1 MKQKLCIL
9 LTLLSFLVPW
19 HEAEAQTLAAGD
31 IAFVGYHTDADD
43 GFTFIAL
50 KDIPANEV
58 IYFTDKGWNA
68 TGNTWYANAEDHIVW
83 TSPGITMG
91 TIVSIIETSGD
102 FFTVTALVS
111 GPGSTSGGTAV
122 LSAGGS
128 GFSLLGGDNIFAYQS
143 SSGAEPANP
152 TFIAGLYGDDNYVHT
167 AGCDDAGGW
176 LNCATCTHISGPCT
190 TNSGDTSG
198 MPSSLTNGV
207 NAVALFPLPASE
219 EDNAKYTGTLSGSVS
234 VVRAAINTPANWTT
248 SEDPIDITANQ
259 YSGVNITPDA
269 PPCALTVYN
278 VTGGGSFCQGGSGVF
293 IGLSDSDVGVSYQL
307 YLGSD
312 PSGSPV
318 NGTGNNISFG
328 TRTAAGTYTI
338 VASNGG
344 SCQQTMNGSA
354 TITVNPL
361 PTITLGTSPTV
372 PQGATSANLPYTAT
386 TNSPVT
392 YTITWSATALAAGFT
407 NISTP
412 QPLPASPIVIT
423 VPATAPNNTYV
434 AAIRV
439 QTATCNSTSTIFT
452 VTVTNPN
459 SAPTFTGGSPQALQ
473 ACRNSG
479 AVSINNLLQ
488 VNDTNNGQTLTWSV
502 TSPASNGT
510 VAASYTAATNGGQVT
525 PTGLSYTPNAN
536 YTGSDS
542 FTIQVSDGFA
552 TASTTINVTVSGV
565 DASITSQT
573 NIACNGGA
581 TGSVTVTATNG
592 TGPYTYLWNDSSA
605 QTTATATGLTAGPY
619 QVTVTDVNGCTA
631 TANTTITQPASA
643 LTLTPASQT
652 NIACNGGSTG
662 AASVNVATGGAGG
675 YTYNWTPGNPTGDG
689 TTSVTGLTA
698 GTWTCTVTDNNGCT
712 ASVNFTVTQPT
723 ALSLTPASQTNIA
736 CNGGATGAVSVNV
749 ATGGAGG
756 YTYNWTPGNPTGDG
770 TTSVTGLTAGT
781 WTCTVTDNNGCTAS
795 VNFTVTQPTALSL
808 TASSQTNVACNG
820 GANGSATV
828 SVSGG
833 TVGYTYSWA
842 PMGGT
847 AATAT
852 GLSAGTYTVTVTDA
866 NGCEATQS
874 FTITEPA
881 ASVSG
886 STVVTDLSCSGGNDG
901 TINLTPTG
909 GTGPYTYDWGGG
921 ITTEDRTGLA
931 AGNYTVTITDFNGCT
946 GTVNATVNG
955 ATGCATIATVTTDD
969 ITVYTV
975 NSFSAGGN
983 VTDDGDAAVT
993 EKGIVYSTS
1002 ANPTTADTK
1011 VQMGAGEGMF
1021 SETVSSLTP
1030 GETYYIRAYAVNSEG
1045 TAYGNEVV
1053 FTMPYGIINLV
1064 HNSTSTQYPT
1074 IQQAVNA
1081 SVTGDMVTLGAGT
1094 YIEQVTVTT
1103 GITIQGVGT
1112 SQTIVR
1118 SPLAANLVVNGGW
1131 KTLKAQDVV
1140 AIIGVKTD
1148 DASQVTIKDLTVDGF
1163 DQGYLPDAT
1172 FPNKDSYAFQGIGA
1186 LNTNLLVENVNITGV
1201 RELATDFGAT
1211 IPAGYLPADQPSG
1224 MNHNEAIFAESAA
1237 GAGNHTLEV
1246 RNSYIEKFQK
1256 TAILAWG
1263 PTLDVNIH
1271 DNTIQGYGQTLYST
1285 GNGIQIASTDRTSLG
1300 GANGD
1305 RRGTTGIITNNQ
1317 ILGIGVVIPEPGEPG
1332 SYLNLGM
1339 YGPSAIL
1346 TYEAGSGLVLSNNTI
1361 TRTPYQSWYNDYI
1374 SNDGGFSNA
1383 GIAVYNSSN
1392 ASVTGNTISGFDVAI
1407 AEIGAVNG
1415 SLFNISGNTV
1425 SDNRNDYFTAQ
1436 NNDNI
1441 VLSNSAETLTYYANS
1456 QGVDIIDNFGAGDRI
1471 NVIGLEPGS
1480 INGELSGSLI
1490 VDFTTGTVTEGD
1502 GTAVA
1507 ANSVQIQQN
1516 TDSTTLFIDTDG
1528 VAGQA
1533 ELELELTGIYQA
1545 GNFTLNGGFIAFTV
1559 APPVASAQ
1567 QFCEAAT
1574 VADLEATGD
1583 NLQWYDVATGG
1594 SPLTGDTNLATGT
1607 YYVSQTQL
1615 GVESDRTSVAVTI
1628 NTPPVASAVV
1638 DANVSCNGGSN
1649 GAATVNI
1656 TGGTAPY
1663 TYEWDNNATTAS
1675 IADVAA
1681 GTYNVTVTDA
1691 NGCTGTASVT
1701 ITQPTALIATTG
1713 SQTNIACNGS
1723 TNGSAT
1729 VAVAGGTQPYT
1740 YDWGTGNSGGTVAAQ
1755 GFETT
1760 GSWNYLI
1767 NPAVYNTEGDPVVS
1781 GSDDVWN
1788 IIEAFSSNIDAA
1800 SEGTHFFGI
1809 QDINNDNGGGN
1820 FAHTITFE
1828 PIDISDKGELTL
1840 SFDYYTIGFDS
1851 PDSMEYIVAFDNGNT
1866 WTNPV
1871 ALDKNTG
1878 AWETVTITV
1887 PASADYVRLRLQATQ
1902 DGASDYAGFDNIKL
1916 FEAPVVQGPT
1926 LNNLSAGTYTVTVTD
1941 ANGCE
1946 ATQSFTITEPAA
1958 LTASAGSQT
1967 NVSCNGGT
1975 NGSATVSVS

>member
-19 HEAEAQTLAAGD
+19 HEAGAQTLAAGD

-91 TIVSIIETSGD
+91 TIVSIIETSAD

-111 GPGSTSGGTAV
+111 GPGSSSGGTAV
-122 LSAGGS
+122 LSAGS
-128 GFSLLGGDNIFAYQS
+128 SSFSLLGGDSISAYQS
-143 SSGAEPANP
+143 STGAEPANP
-152 TFIAGLYGDDNYVHT
+152 TFIAAIQGDDNYVHT

-176 LNCATCTHISGPCT
+176 LNCSTCTHVSGSCAT
-190 TNSGDTSG
+190 ASGDTSG
-198 MPSSLTNGV
+198 LPAGLTNGQ
-207 NAVALFPLPASE
+207 NAIALFPNSGE
-219 EDNAKYTGTLSGSVS
+219 EDNAKYTGPLSGSVS
-234 VVRAAINTPANWTT
+234 VVRAAINNPANWTT

-259 YSGVNITPDA
+259 YSGSNITPDGPA
-269 PPCALTVYN
+269 C
-278 VTGGGSFCQGGSGVF
+278 
-293 IGLSDSDVGVSYQL
+293 
-307 YLGSD
+307 
-312 PSGSPV
+312 
-318 NGTGNNISFG
+318 
-328 TRTAAGTYTI
+328 
-338 VASNGG
+338 
-344 SCQQTMNGSA
+344 TM
-354 TITVNPL
+354 
-361 PTITLGTSPTV
+361 
-372 PQGATSANLPYTAT
+372 TAT
-386 TNSPVT
+386 
-392 YTITWSATALAAGFT
+392 
-407 NISTP
+407 
-412 QPLPASPIVIT
+412 
-423 VPATAPNNTYV
+423 
-434 AAIRV
+434 
-439 QTATCNSTSTIFT
+439 
-452 VTVTNPN
+452 
-459 SAPTFTGGSPQALQ
+459 
-473 ACRNSG
+473 
-479 AVSINNLLQ
+479 
-488 VNDTNNGQTLTWSV
+488 
-502 TSPASNGT
+502 
-510 VAASYTAATNGGQVT
+510 
-525 PTGLSYTPNAN
+525 
-536 YTGSDS
+536 
-542 FTIQVSDGFA
+542 
-552 TASTTINVTVSGV
+552 
-565 DASITSQT
+565 ITSQT
-573 NIACNGGA
+573 NIACNGGF
-581 TGSVTVTATNG
+581 TGSLTVTASGG
-592 TGPYTYLWNDSSA
+592 TANYTYIWKRNGSNFAGTSG
-605 QTTATATGLTAGPY
+605 TTSTTNTLSGIDAATY
-619 QVTVTDVNGCTA
+619 EVTVTDGNGCTA
-631 TANTTITQPASA
+631 TASATITQPASA

-736 CNGGATGAVSVNV
+736 CNGGATGAASVYA

-795 VNFTVTQPTALSL
+795 VNFTVTQPASALS
-808 TASSQTNVACNG
+808 ANAVATNVSCNG
-820 GANGSATV
+820 GTNGAIDLT
-828 SVSGG
+828 VSGG
-833 TVGYTYSWA
+833 TTPYTYAWSNSA
-842 PMGGT
+842 VT
-847 AATAT
+847 QD
-852 GLSAGTYTVTVTDA
+852 LSDLGAGTYDVTVTDA
-866 NGCEATQS
+866 NGCTATTS
-874 FTITEPA
+874 VDVEEPA
-881 ASVSG
+881 ILSASAVATNVSCNG
-886 STVVTDLSCSGGNDG
+886 GTNGAIDLTVTGGNPPYTYAWNNSATTEDLSGLTAATYSVTVTDSKGCTATETVDVFEPIILEANGVGTNESCAGNDG
-901 TINLTPTG
+901 SINLSVLG
-909 GTGPYTYDWGGG
+909 GNPPYTYAWSNTA
-921 ITTEDRTGLA
+921 TTEDLSGLA
-931 AGNYTVTITDFNGCT
+931 PGTYSVTVTDTKGCT
-946 GTVNATVNG
+946 ATESITISA
-955 ATGCATIATVTTDD
+955 ATGCATIATVTTDA

-1011 VQMGAGEGMF
+1011 VQMGTGEGMF

-1172 FPNKDSYAFQGIGA
+1172 FPNKDSYAFQGVGA

-1392 ASVTGNTISGFDVAI
+1392 ASVTGNTISGFDVAV

-1441 VLSNSAETLTYYANS
+1441 VLGNSAETLTYYANS

-1533 ELELELTGIYQA
+1533 ELEVELTGIYEA

-1701 ITQPTALIATTG
+1701 ITQPTALIATAG

-1729 VAVAGGTQPYT
+1729 VTVAGGTQPYT
-1740 YDWGTGNSGGTVAAQ
+1740 YDWGTGNSGGTIAAQ

-1767 NPAVYNTEGDPVVS
+1767 SPAVYNTEGDPVVS

-1788 IIEAFSSNIDAA
+1788 IIEAFSNNIDAA

-1916 FEAPVVQGPT
+1916 FEAPVAQGPT

-1958 LTASAGSQT
+1958 LTALAG
-1967 NVSCNGGT
+1967 
-1975 NGSATVSVS
+1975 